1 MRIKQGKY
9 GKYPE
14 LGTVTE
20 MEGVHG
26 HTMHGR
32 YRKGKG
38 KRLSMDMDAQE
49 IIDSII

>member
-1 MRIKQGKY
+1 MRIRQGKS

-20 MEGVHG
+20 IEGVHG
-26 HTMHGR
+26 KTLHGR
-32 YRKGKG
+32 YRKRKG
-38 KRLSMDMDAQE
+38 KVLTQEMDAQE